1 MLMPGGRSP
10 ATIPTS
16 WSSQGGWPVRY
27 LNGGETGTLPAGA
40 ENIQLFIG
48 RETVGND
55 WWPSTGRFPEKRLRM
70 RRHRDDGAQAA
81 HLKTRCGSKA
91 LAERSSPKS
100 SLRNLRATAV
110 MALPPHMPPSR
121 LR

>member
-1 MLMPGGRSP
+1 M
-10 ATIPTS
+10 
-16 WSSQGGWPVRY
+16 RY
-27 LNGGETGTLPAGA
+27 LNGGETGSLPAGA

-48 RETVGND
+48 REAVGND
-55 WWPSTGRFPEKRLRM
+55 WWPSTGRFPAKRLDEEGLG
-70 RRHRDDGAQAA
+70 DDGTQAA

-91 LAERSSPKS
+91 WPERSRPKS

-110 MALPPHMPPSR
+110 IALPPHMPLAR